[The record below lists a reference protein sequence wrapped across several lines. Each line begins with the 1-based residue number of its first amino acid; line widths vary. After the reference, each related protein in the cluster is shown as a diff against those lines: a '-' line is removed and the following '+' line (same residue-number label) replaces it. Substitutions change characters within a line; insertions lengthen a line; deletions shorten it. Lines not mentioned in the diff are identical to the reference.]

1 MAGLS
6 KEVAMHKDDPRIKQK
21 LAQIYNHRRHAKLA
35 EDRAYMLLEDAQ
47 YSYEHIARLNERSL
61 VTAASLV

>member
-1 MAGLS
+1 
-6 KEVAMHKDDPRIKQK
+6 MHKDDPRIKQK

-47 YSYEHIARLNERSL
+47 YSYEHIARLKREIFEIERSL